1 MGIFHGILSRLV
13 FLAEVWL
20 TLPLSRHVINS
31 IYPVFP
37 YGVTRYKK
45 SIYLLCQNM
54 KNMINKQDLVLY
66 MVAQLGTVRS
76 QHQQTLIIPQ
86 HRVIT
91 GHITFSFFY
100 HDALQ
105 CDRIIQKPCQF
116 LLAPDEYLNHTI
128 YPHYPSA
135 LICNDIIYLIKS
147 YRLALF
153 ITYSDQTNC
162 ICYNRGGYTYPGMS

>member
-1 MGIFHGILSRLV
+1 
-13 FLAEVWL
+13 
-20 TLPLSRHVINS
+20 
-31 IYPVFP
+31 
-37 YGVTRYKK
+37 
-45 SIYLLCQNM
+45 
-54 KNMINKQDLVLY
+54 MINKQDLVLY

-76 QHQQTLIIPQ
+76 QHQQTLIIPLY
-86 HRVIT
+86 RVIT

-135 LICNDIIYLIKS
+135 LICDDIIYLIKS

-162 ICYNRGGYTYPGMS
+162 IYVITEEDIPILGCHNFLRQRKLKTRHRKFYKLRGKYTICHTNPKALRVGDQLE

>member
-1 MGIFHGILSRLV
+1 
-13 FLAEVWL
+13 
-20 TLPLSRHVINS
+20 
-31 IYPVFP
+31 
-37 YGVTRYKK
+37 
-45 SIYLLCQNM
+45 
-54 KNMINKQDLVLY
+54 

-91 GHITFSFFY
+91 GHITFSFYY

-135 LICNDIIYLIKS
+135 LIYDGIIYLIIG

-153 ITYSDQTNC
+153 IACSDQNNC
-162 ICYNRGGYTYPGMS
+162 VCYNRGEYTYPEMS